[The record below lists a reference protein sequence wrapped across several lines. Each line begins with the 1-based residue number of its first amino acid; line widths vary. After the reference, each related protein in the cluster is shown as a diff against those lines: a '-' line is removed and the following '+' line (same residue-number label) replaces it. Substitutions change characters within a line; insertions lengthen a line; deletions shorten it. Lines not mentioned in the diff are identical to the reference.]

1 MPILVLGNAGLGP
14 ELRKQVVS
22 TAGGCY
28 EYAKLRAALVAIV
41 PQVSREDSTSHAGKH
56 ARPSVLKKDH
66 KVNVVE
72 EHGQDS
78 DQHGEDEEQRDDA
91 DEDDPYR
98 LEEQAQVLMTE
109 AARRRH
115 RMRKV
120 EASTGPKPKSR
131 ERHGWPK

>member
-1 MPILVLGNAGLGP
+1 MSM
-14 ELRKQVVS
+14 Q
-22 TAGGCY
+22 
-28 EYAKLRAALVAIV
+28 KLRAALVAIV

-56 ARPSVLKKDH
+56 ARPSILKKDH

-115 RMRKV
+115 RMRKDSDFEDAQKINV
-120 EASTGPKPKSR
+120 TIDAEELELLKEMPAKKAAASTAPPQ
-131 ERHGWPK
+131 

>member
-1 MPILVLGNAGLGP
+1 MPILVFLGMRDWVPNF
-14 ELRKQVVS
+14 VS
-22 TAGGCY
+22 KWHRPLEVAMSMQ
-28 EYAKLRAALVAIV
+28 KLRAALVAIV

-56 ARPSVLKKDH
+56 ARPSILKKDH

-115 RMRKV
+115 RMR
-120 EASTGPKPKSR
+120 R
-131 ERHGWPK
+131 